1 MPRDFLRQGTGVGVT
16 SPRLAGLLAV
26 LRLAR
31 CVDAPKSQ
39 SDRRADEALGV
50 AFSPRSA
57 VEDPGTRTPAMEV
70 MKSSMRQPGH
80 LRQSAADS
88 ECWRSL

>member
-1 MPRDFLRQGTGVGVT
+1 MPRDFFAKGQRPG
-16 SPRLAGLLAV
+16 SPARAYAGLVAV